1 MAVTTDIVVEPV
13 NSADDFP
20 QIYHCISEA
29 FGRQIKDT
37 IWMAM
42 NPQWDTPE
50 GQQKGALGLL
60 KRWKSGITT
69 NKDGLP
75 NTVILKATLRDPQDG
90 FRPKIV
96 GAAIWSQA
104 SFVSGY
110 GDPPTNNPA
119 AAIEEQIKCPTER
132 RFAAQMYAS
141 LWSRRVE
148 VAREKADRYYSMVES
163 DTEEP
168 RRRTSLA
175 PPAIFTLDTC
185 AVDPAFQ
192 RRGVAGKL
200 VAWGLE
206 EAQRRGGLECTT
218 EASPMGR
225 VVYKRMGF
233 RAEKGAEKDL
243 VYQVD
248 EEFEARDKPEIVFM
262 RTWA

>member
-1 MAVTTDIVVEPV
+1 MAVFTDVVVEPV
-13 NSADDFP
+13 TSADDFP

-42 NPQWDTPE
+42 NPHWDSPE
-50 GQQKGALGLL
+50 GQQKGAAGLL
-60 KRWKSGITT
+60 KRWQSGITT
-69 NKDGLP
+69 NKDGQP
-75 NTVILKATLRDPQDG
+75 NTTILKATLRDPQDG

-104 SFVSGY
+104 SFVRGY

-119 AAIEEQIKCPTER
+119 AAIEEQIACPTER
-132 RFAAQMYAS
+132 RFATQMYAS
-141 LWSRRVE
+141 LWKRRVE
-148 VAREKADRYYSMVES
+148 VAREKADHYREVES
-163 DTEEP
+163 DNEGTKKTP
-168 RRRTSLA
+168 
-175 PPAIFTLDTC
+175 PPAIFALDTC

-225 VVYKRMGF
+225 VVYKRLGF
-233 RAEKGAEKDL
+233 RAEKGAEEDL
-243 VYQVD
+243 VYEVD
-248 EEFEARDKPEIVFM
+248 EEFEGRDKPEIVFM